1 MIRRISKTQFD
12 AYCYSR
18 QPLIRMLAREVDW
31 YEAYDKKLLG
41 IVTLDLIDRDFG
53 FVILGRDKRK
63 LFRAI
68 DITRDFY
75 QTPEQATDEL
85 KIALQKYKDDNKEYY
100 SQGDEKELPNEIFVS
115 VAEEDK
121 LHDYYKVLRDEARY
135 EAARNIIKEI
145 IYSFI
150 DIDGHYIKEFQTSGF
165 NARLWELYL
174 YVYLYN
180 EGFEIIR
187 KYNSPD
193 YHLITHSQEEVFI
206 EAVTVNP
213 TSSLSR
219 PDAPEPK
226 NQDEVNELT
235 NDYMPIKFGS
245 PLYSKLKK
253 EYWKLDHVRDKPLI
267 IAIHDFHNG
276 GSMTWSRTALQDYLY
291 GVRLRI
297 KEDNGSRRVTQE
309 KIETHSWL
317 GKTIPSGF
325 FTLPDSENIS
335 AVLFNNSATIPK
347 FNRMGKLA
355 GLGSKD
361 IIMFRQGYMFNP
373 EPNAFD
379 PIPFSMDIDSPDYQ
393 ESWSDSLIMFHNPYA
408 VNPINPDMFHTINHV
423 IYDVDNQNFLSINQP
438 FHILSSITTVLMPM
452 KSDKEESKKA

>member
-1 MIRRISKTQFD
+1 MIT
-12 AYCYSR
+12 
-18 QPLIRMLAREVDW
+18 REVDW

-53 FVILGRDKRK
+53 FIILGRDKRK

-68 DITRDFY
+68 EVTTDFY
-75 QTPEQATDEL
+75 QTPEQAADEL
-85 KIALQKYKDDNKEYY
+85 KISLKKYKDDNKEFYP
-100 SQGDEKELPNEIFVS
+100 QDDEKELPNEIFIPLS
-115 VAEEDK
+115 EEEK
-121 LHDYYKVLRDEARY
+121 LHDYYKVLRDESRY

-145 IYSFI
+145 VYSFI
-150 DIDGHYIKEFQTSGF
+150 DIDGHYIKEFQTGGF

-180 EGFEIIR
+180 EGFEIVR
-187 KYNSPD
+187 KHNAPD
-193 YHLITHSQEEVFI
+193 YHLITHSREEVFI

-213 TSSLSR
+213 TSNISR
-219 PDAPEPK
+219 PDAPEPE
-226 NQDEVNELT
+226 NQDEINKLT

-253 EYWKLDHVRDKPLI
+253 EYWKLNHVKNKPLI
-267 IAIHDFHNG
+267 IAIHDYHSG

-291 GVRLRI
+291 GIRLRI
-297 KEDNGSRRVTQE
+297 KEEDESRVVTQE
-309 KIETHSWL
+309 KIKNHTWQD
-317 GKTIPSGF
+317 KTIPSGF

-361 IIMFRQGYMFNP
+361 IKMFRQGYMFNP
-373 EPNAFD
+373 KPNALD
-379 PIPFSMDIDSPDYQ
+379 PIEFSMDIDSPDYQ

-408 VNPINPDMFHTINHV
+408 ANPINLEMFHTINHV
-423 IYDVDNQNFLSINQP
+423 IYDIDNQRFLSINQP
-438 FHILSSITTVLMPM
+438 FHVLSSITTVLIPINP
-452 KSDKEESKKA
+452 DKDLKKA